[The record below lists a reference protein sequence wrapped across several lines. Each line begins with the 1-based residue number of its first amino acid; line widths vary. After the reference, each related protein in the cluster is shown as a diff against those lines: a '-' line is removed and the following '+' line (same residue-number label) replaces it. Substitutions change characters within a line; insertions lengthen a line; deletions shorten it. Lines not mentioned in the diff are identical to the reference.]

1 MKKEKSERQRSPST
15 FTGGASHKLQWPFP
29 KVLLSHDHPVLSSKD
44 LSKTRTRTSEVMTIE
59 EGLF

>member
-1 MKKEKSERQRSPST
+1 MKKEKSEKQRSPST
-15 FTGGASHKLQWPFP
+15 FTGGVQWPFP

-59 EGLF
+59 DGLW

>member
-1 MKKEKSERQRSPST
+1 MKKGKSKKQRSQNTS
-15 FTGGASHKLQWPFP
+15 TGGVQWPFP
-29 KVLLSHDHPVLSSKD
+29 KVLLSHEHPVLSSND